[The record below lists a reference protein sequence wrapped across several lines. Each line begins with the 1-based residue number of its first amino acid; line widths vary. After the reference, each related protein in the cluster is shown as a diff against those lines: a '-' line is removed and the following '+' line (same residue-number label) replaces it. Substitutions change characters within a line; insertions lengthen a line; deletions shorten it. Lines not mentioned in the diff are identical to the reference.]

1 MHKAN
6 CFAHCKRET
15 ERTTKRPFYV
25 TGDRGQ
31 RNLLKTRGP
40 NMICQSLSVAVSDLG
55 LYLHGTN
62 EEPTAQTPRASEYPN
77 LASFS
82 KLDCSRRQAWSTK
95 HRWKVGVVSSALGCS
110 VVQKNGHW
118 KILLCPGSSLS
129 TNLSSPFLVSGQH
142 SSCYHTSWIIKQAEA
157 RHPSLTSAVVT
168 LIWWQ

>member
-1 MHKAN
+1 MHEAN

-110 VVQKNGHW
+110 VVQKMA
-118 KILLCPGSSLS
+118 IERY
-129 TNLSSPFLVSGQH
+129 
-142 SSCYHTSWIIKQAEA
+142 SCAQD
-157 RHPSLTSAVVT
+157 PP
-168 LIWWQ
+168 

>member
-95 HRWKVGVVSSALGCS
+95 HRWKGSLLQTFLKEGRPVPLVVAVLWAAVRNRPGIFYFLDLSFPGNCHGSVHLSLPEGCFR
-110 VVQKNGHW
+110 K
-118 KILLCPGSSLS
+118 
-129 TNLSSPFLVSGQH
+129 
-142 SSCYHTSWIIKQAEA
+142 
-157 RHPSLTSAVVT
+157 
-168 LIWWQ
+168 